1 MEANNILLFVL
12 AESPTYD
19 LCQVAVSTA
28 YSLSALTHPLK
39 FTELC
44 IQMSQTEHDPFYF
57 YYDTCVFTLALRD
70 CFYFSPHTLTCE
82 CSLHRV
88 HIAMWTYN
96 NAY

>member
-1 MEANNILLFVL
+1 MEANNLLLFVL

-57 YYDTCVFTLALRD
+57 YQAT
-70 CFYFSPHTLTCE
+70 
-82 CSLHRV
+82 
-88 HIAMWTYN
+88 
-96 NAY
+96 